1 MYVFAEGVSSLE
13 FVTVSVVVALNSH
26 DPTVWD
32 LVTLLVRMSETVASD
47 REVVCDW
54 DTVPVVVMLSSNV
67 SVLVTCSEAEIPVK
81 VLLAVGDRYSDI
93 VSVLLTAAEGE
104 TLRLRR
110 SESVIDIVIVSVM
123 PRCLTGFL
131 RRVFVKLILTD
142 LAERLIS

>member
-1 MYVFAEGVSSLE
+1 
-13 FVTVSVVVALNSH
+13 
-26 DPTVWD
+26 
-32 LVTLLVRMSETVASD
+32 MSETVASD

-67 SVLVTCSEAEIPVK
+67 SVLVTSSEAEIPVK

-110 SESVIDIVIVSVM
+110 SESVTDIVIVSVM